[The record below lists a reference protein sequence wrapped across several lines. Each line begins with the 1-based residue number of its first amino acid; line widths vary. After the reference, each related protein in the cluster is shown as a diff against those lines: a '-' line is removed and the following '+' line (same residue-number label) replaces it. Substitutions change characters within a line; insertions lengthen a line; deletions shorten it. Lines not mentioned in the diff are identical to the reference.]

1 MGRDTTAFKRLIV
14 GRPKRNE
21 DLGDTLLQKRIALP
35 VFSSDALS
43 SVAYATEAIL
53 KVLTLGALSYLYLTP
68 WIGLAVMV
76 LMTIVVVSYRQVVHA
91 YPNGGGSY
99 EVVTRNLGAGAGMV
113 VAASLMVDYTM
124 TVAVSVAAGVD
135 NIISAAPALNP
146 WRVEL
151 AVGFVVLLTAM
162 NLRGV
167 RESGRAFAVPTY
179 LFVLG
184 VVAMIGVGAAQ
195 VLLGHPPVAQS
206 AGYTIVPEQAGLTGM
221 ALLFLGLRAFSSGCT
236 ALTGVEAISNGVPMF
251 RPPKARNAS
260 RTLLVMGAIAVFMF
274 AGITALSMVANVHVA
289 EDPCDL
295 VGFAGSCQTTPQL
308 TVIAQLAA
316 AVFGGTSSPM
326 FFFIQATTALVLV
339 LAANTA
345 FNGFPMLAS
354 ILAQHRLMPTQLQ
367 NRGDRLSFSNGIL
380 ALAFAAGA
388 LLVVYRASVDQL
400 LHLYILGVFTS
411 FTLSQFGMVR
421 HWNRELREITAPGVR
436 AGVQVSRAINAV
448 GAVLTGLVLV
458 IVLLTKFTGGAYL
471 VVIAVPVLVLGM
483 RAVSRHYAHVVD
495 ELRPRPGAR
504 VLPSRVHAVVLIS
517 SLHQS
522 ALRAI
527 AYARAMRPSTLAA
540 VTVEVDPA
548 EAQTLRREWVAAEL
562 PVPLVVLDS
571 PYRDITEPIMDY
583 IARLRRQSP
592 RELVAV
598 VIPEYVVG
606 HWWEG
611 LLHNQSALRLKLRL
625 RLVPNVMVI
634 SVPYQL
640 AAASDLVA
648 EEEAVEAASA
658 STLQAAAEREAAR
671 ADRLGRLPVTTR

>member
-316 AVFGGTSSPM
+316 AVFGGTGSPM
-326 FFFIQATTALVLV
+326 FFFIQTTTALVLV

-640 AAASDLVA
+640 AAAADLVA